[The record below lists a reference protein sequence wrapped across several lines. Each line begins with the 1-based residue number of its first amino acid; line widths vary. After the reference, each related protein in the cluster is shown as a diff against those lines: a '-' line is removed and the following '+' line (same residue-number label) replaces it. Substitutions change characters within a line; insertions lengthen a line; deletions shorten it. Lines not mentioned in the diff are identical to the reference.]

1 MFMMLIYN
9 FNYFKKMLYHD
20 VGHGLNNT
28 IQAPWPTQALVSGK
42 KKYLDTNYTFN
53 NLVYI
58 NP

>member
-1 MFMMLIYN
+1 MLH
-9 FNYFKKMLYHD
+9 HD

-28 IQAPWPTQALVSGK
+28 IQSPWPTQTLVSGK